1 MHDDK
6 LPERLHIAIGRVIK
20 VFKVEGEF
28 EPDSPYAVLN
38 RSDLKVLA
46 LVGGRPGCTMRYV
59 AVELGLA
66 LSTATTVVDHLACKR
81 LVARQGWRKTA
92 ASSHWR

>member
-6 LPERLHIAIGRVIK
+6 LPARLHIAIGRVIK

-38 RSDLKVLA
+38 RSDLKVLS

-66 LSTATTVVDHLACKR
+66 LSTADDRLACKR
-81 LVARQGWRKTA
+81 LVVRQGWRITA